1 MAKGAYKKLIN
12 RFIILA
18 LIILVVAFLFWVFRS
33 TSYEGLES
41 GDTNEVRAVSHLHAV
56 GSATPYSA
64 TANQLTST
72 LQAYGPKMIA
82 DGINASADQINAV
95 LQNVD
100 SAKFASLYNT
110 LLTKINPPYP
120 PSSSGGITS
129 NANIANAFFNALA
142 TGSGSAGSGS
152 GSAGGVVAAGPATT
166 INASVVSG
174 PVSGSVSGP
183 ASVN

>member
-1 MAKGAYKKLIN
+1 MAKVAYKKLIN
-12 RFIILA
+12 RFIILV
-18 LIILVVAFLFWVFRS
+18 LIILVVAFLFRVFRS

-64 TANQLTST
+64 TADQLTST

-120 PSSSGGITS
+120 PSSSVGITS
-129 NANIANAFFNALA
+129 NANIANAFLNTL
-142 TGSGSAGSGS
+142 SAMGSGS
-152 GSAGGVVAAGPATT
+152 GSSGSAGGGVVAAGPATT
-166 INASVVSG
+166 INASAVAGGVAG
-174 PVSGSVSGP
+174 PVAGP

>member
-1 MAKGAYKKLIN
+1 
-12 RFIILA
+12 
-18 LIILVVAFLFWVFRS
+18 
-33 TSYEGLES
+33 
-41 GDTNEVRAVSHLHAV
+41 
-56 GSATPYSA
+56 
-64 TANQLTST
+64 LTST
-72 LQAYGPKMIA
+72 LQSYGPKMIA

-142 TGSGSAGSGS
+142 TGSAGSGS

-166 INASVVSG
+166 INASDVSGQVSG
-174 PVSGSVSGP
+174 PVSGP

>member
-18 LIILVVAFLFWVFRS
+18 LIILVVAFLFRVFRS

-56 GSATPYSA
+56 GTATPYGA
-64 TANQLTST
+64 AADQLTST
-72 LQAYGPKMIA
+72 LQSYGPKMIA

-142 TGSGSAGSGS
+142 TGSAGSGS
-152 GSAGGVVAAGPATT
+152 AGSAGGVVAAGPANT
-166 INASVVSG
+166 INASAVSGQVSG
-174 PVSGSVSGP
+174 PVSGP